1 MMLGYLRI
9 WDARLKALLD
19 FYICQD
25 LDTLAKFVM
34 RIEQNNYP
42 IQSFL
47 VSAFVFLRAL
57 VCSVHGSPDFLLSE
71 TTGSV
76 CQHLTA
82 VQNLSF
88 SYPLEMEKT
97 ITASAN
103 YNDKAKE
110 QVELIRAEVL
120 NETAQELQD
129 FEEEFQESLLGLQL

>member
-1 MMLGYLRI
+1 MMLGHLGI

-42 IQSFL
+42 KQSYI
-47 VSAFVFLRAL
+47 VSAYVFLRAL
-57 VCSVHGSPDFLLSE
+57 VCSVYESPDFLLSE

-76 CQHLTA
+76 CQHLTT

-88 SYPLEMEKT
+88 SYSLEMEKA
-97 ITASAN
+97 IAAAVHYKS
-103 YNDKAKE
+103 KAKD
-110 QVELIRAEVL
+110 QVEEIRKDVL
-120 NETAQELQD
+120 KETAQDFQD